1 MTDWMNLAKCVN
13 KRFGPPTRCNP
24 LGELASL
31 RKTGIVD
38 NYTERF
44 LAHVA
49 RAGHLD
55 GI

>member
-1 MTDWMNLAKCVN
+1 
-13 KRFGPPTRCNP
+13 